1 MALEQSRQDLDTMWD
16 TLRDYLDFCLVVNT
30 NRTHWEQFNTVSTT
44 DLDMY
49 QQTINE
55 ALEHMFVKY
64 RHTDIEEQ
72 LSDLEY
78 ALFVSVRTGMSVPY
92 PPNLLDNAYAA
103 EDVIDRVVN
112 NTMMV
117 VDDFYD
123 DLLEKMF
130 VINNRARRIQKQW
143 REAITNPE
151 YQACRNRLQYEFETY
166 SALLPKTQMVYP
178 GVMFRVTIQNPIFPP
193 ANQNPREVPV
203 EHEVYVMCEDGSI
216 QSVFRPEL
224 PIKWELI
231 ETRGDFFYKINEQMK
246 ECLVWWHGKMQD
258 IPEGSKDLPD
268 IPYEFN
274 SVIEVA

>member
-1 MALEQSRQDLDTMWD
+1 MALEQSRQDLDTLWD

-30 NRTHWEQFNTVSTT
+30 NRTHWEQFNMVSDA

-49 QQTINE
+49 RQTIND
-55 ALEHMFVKY
+55 ALDPLDQKY
-64 RHTDIEEQ
+64 QNTD
-72 LSDLEY
+72 LVDDLVDLEY
-78 ALFVSVRTGMSVPY
+78 ALFASLRTGMRVPY
-92 PPNLLDNAYAA
+92 PPNLIDNVYAA

-112 NTMMV
+112 NTMAV

-123 DLLEKMF
+123 DLLAKMF

-143 REAITNPE
+143 REAISNPA
-151 YQACRNRLQYEFETY
+151 YRACRNRLQYEFETH
-166 SALLPKTQMVYP
+166 SALLPQTRMIYP
-178 GVMFRVTIQNPIFPP
+178 GVMFRVTIQDPIFPRS
-193 ANQNPREVPV
+193 NQDPHEVPV

-224 PIKWELI
+224 PIRWELI
-231 ETRGDFFYKINEQMK
+231 ETRGNFFYNIEEQTK
-246 ECLVWWHGKMQD
+246 ECLVWWHGKMKD

-268 IPYEFN
+268 IAYEVN